1 MATEAALRR
10 RAKKLGWRVEKS
22 RKDFDTN
29 HQGLFQLVDDTSTVR
44 AGVNYDA
51 ELDEIEQRLAEEEQ
65 RRA

>member
-10 RAKKLGWRVEKS
+10 RAKKLGWRVETS

-29 HQGLFQLVDDTSTVR
+29 HQGLFQLIDDTNTVR